1 MKSQRLS
8 RNALPSRSV
17 SSKRR
22 STSRYVQPTSICP
35 SSHLRQVESL
45 EPIAR
50 GYNNKVYL
58 LKLLPH
64 TPIAPRAL
72 QPGCLPFPSQTP
84 TSLIFRTVRKRSQ
97 TPPAR
102 KVLNAVATMQLVRE
116 STDLPLAPMYGYDI
130 NGEEPWMLEGMLPGV
145 PMDEAWQT
153 ADTDTRVRM
162 LEALADVFA
171 VRRGRYILS
180 DQIRTDLRR
189 CIRNSKPYPHPTA
202 SLEALGMMRRAR
214 SSLVPH
220 VWRTMKAR
228 SQLRKTTTRLGSAG
242 SGRTPRRT
250 LARTDGR
257 STDSTSVLRNS

>member
-1 MKSQRLS
+1 M
-8 RNALPSRSV
+8 PSRSV

-58 LKLLPH
+58 LKLLPR
-64 TPIAPRAL
+64 TPIAPPAL

-162 LEALADVFA
+162 LDALAVYACSTRWRMSSRFVEA
-171 VRRGRYILS
+171 ATFFQIKSELICGAAS
-180 DQIRTDLRR
+180 ETQSHIRTQR
-189 CIRNSKPYPHPTA
+189 P
-202 SLEALGMMRRAR
+202 
-214 SSLVPH
+214 
-220 VWRTMKAR
+220 VWRP
-228 SQLRKTTTRLGSAG
+228 L
-242 SGRTPRRT
+242 
-250 LARTDGR
+250 
-257 STDSTSVLRNS
+257 V